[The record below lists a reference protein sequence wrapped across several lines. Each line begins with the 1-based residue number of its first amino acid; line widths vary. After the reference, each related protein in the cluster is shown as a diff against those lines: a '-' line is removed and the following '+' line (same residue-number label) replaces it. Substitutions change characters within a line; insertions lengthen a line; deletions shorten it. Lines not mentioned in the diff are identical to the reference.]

1 VPFTRAADDLHGTL
15 WYRLPVKNM
24 NAQARM
30 AFFALLLP
38 LALTAVP
45 AGAWAPRERLE
56 MVYDVLAGGR
66 VAVLTLEFGVVG
78 DSYRIASRQASA
90 GVVRWAFPWQST
102 TEVRGRFDAALT
114 VPETY
119 RVKGEFRGKPRRVEM
134 DFRNGELVRYEAVPN
149 NVDDEREEVTPEQR
163 RGALDPVSAI
173 MAVIRQ
179 ANEGRG
185 CDARMPVFDG
195 RQRYDIAFTDRGMA
209 DIKSHHASIFE
220 GQARVCAFEWVPIA
234 GRLKRAGMPPRDA
247 DRRFGRA
254 YMAPVEA
261 DGAQAPVKIEFEA
274 WFGTVTG
281 HLREVRRLEQKAA
294 AD

>member
-1 VPFTRAADDLHGTL
+1 MPA
-15 WYRLPVKNM
+15 K
-24 NAQARM
+24 ARI
-30 AFFALLLP
+30 AILALLVP
-38 LALTAVP
+38 VALAAAP
-45 AGAWAPRERLE
+45 AAAWAPRERLE

-66 VAVLTLEFGVVG
+66 VAEFTLEFGVVG

-102 TEVRGRFDAALT
+102 TEVHGRFNAAVT
-114 VPETY
+114 VPESY

-149 NVDDEREEVTPEQR
+149 NVEDEREEVTPEQR

-179 ANEGRG
+179 ANTGGG
-185 CDARMPVFDG
+185 CDARVPVFDG
-195 RQRYDIAFTDRGMA
+195 RQRYDILFTDRGMTE
-209 DIKSHHASIFE
+209 IKSHYASIFE
-220 GQARVCAFEWVPIA
+220 GQARICAFEWLPIA
-234 GRLKRAGMPPRDA
+234 GRLKRAGMPPREA

-261 DGAQAPVKIEFEA
+261 GGALAPVKIEFEA

>member
-1 VPFTRAADDLHGTL
+1 MPA
-15 WYRLPVKNM
+15 K
-24 NAQARM
+24 ART
-30 AFFALLLP
+30 AILALLVP
-38 LALTAVP
+38 VALAAAP
-45 AGAWAPRERLE
+45 AAAWAPRERLE

-66 VAVLTLEFGVVG
+66 VAEFTLEFGVVG

-102 TEVRGRFDAALT
+102 TEVHGRFDAAVT
-114 VPETY
+114 VPESY

-149 NVDDEREEVTPEQR
+149 NVEDEREEVTPEQR

-179 ANEGRG
+179 ANTGGG
-185 CDARMPVFDG
+185 CDARVPVFDG
-195 RQRYDIAFTDRGMA
+195 RQRYDILFTDRGMTE
-209 DIKSHHASIFE
+209 IKSHYASIFE
-220 GQARVCAFEWVPIA
+220 GQARICAFEWLPIA
-234 GRLKRAGMPPRDA
+234 GRLKRAGMPPREA

-261 DGAQAPVKIEFEA
+261 GGALAPVKIEFEA